1 MEDLQ
6 TTVLDAISIAFDTSN
21 TSLLIQGVL
30 IALVLG
36 FIMSGLGQIIYY
48 ILVALVLDLIVVPL
62 GRMIYENDMNFGG
75 AVEYLKEIFAALTE
89 DPAAIGYRALFF
101 AITLLVVRLISSV
114 VRKS

>member
-1 MEDLQ
+1 MEDVQ
-6 TTVLDAISIAFDTSN
+6 TKVLEAISIAFDTSN
-21 TSLLIQGVL
+21 TSLLIQGIL

-62 GRMIYENDMNFGG
+62 GMKIYENDMNFGG
-75 AVEYLKEIFAALTE
+75 TVEYLKEIFAVLTE

-114 VRKS
+114 IRKS